1 MAGGTP
7 SGGWPAQHSSGGGDD
22 ENRTPL
28 LIAIGVVA
36 GILIVIVFFLLQGG
50 GGDDDNGAGDNNDN
64 NTNSSEQAASNGS
77 AEATDYNDD
86 IKTEFVSKC
95 TAPAEEQGAGRT
107 AEWCDCA
114 WNQITGEVDFQV
126 FADYEEAAATASENG
141 DAAPALP
148 EEITTAVSSCTDT
161 GASA

>member
-28 LIAIGVVA
+28 LIAIGIVA
-36 GILIVIVFFLLQGG
+36 GILLIIVVALVMKGG
-50 GGDDDNGAGDNNDN
+50 GGDDSGAGDDDSAD
-64 NTNSSEQAASNGS
+64 TSEEAASNGND
-77 AEATDYNDD
+77 EPTGYNDD

-107 AEWCDCA
+107 PEWCDCA

-126 FADYEEAAATASENG
+126 FADYEDEAATASENG
-141 DAAPALP
+141 DPPPALP
-148 EEITTAVSSCTDT
+148 EEITTAVESCTDT